1 MAEESF
7 DEIQVQLRERRKKLE
22 DSINSSQNNLHLV
35 SLLKEVDDALDR
47 MATGTYGICETC
59 HEPIE
64 RDRLT
69 VDPLVTFCLEHLNKS
84 QQKSLEKDLEL
95 AAQIQRSM
103 LPKNNINMKGFEV
116 SYYYSPA
123 GVVSGDYC
131 DLVFKDK
138 NEEELVFIVGDITGK
153 GIAASLLMTHVHA
166 MFHSL
171 IELDL
176 PLNEMMLRANRLFC
190 ESSPYTHFVT
200 MVCGRLKKGGMVE
213 LANAGHCLPLIIKKE
228 GVVNINSTG
237 LPLGVFCSSEYNVEK
252 FTIAPGESLFIYTD
266 GLSEASDGEVEYG
279 TERVN
284 QIAALNIYS
293 SPQKLIRAY
302 LEDLKLFAKE
312 EPQHDDLTFLALHRL
327 E

>member
-7 DEIQVQLRERRKKLE
+7 DDIQVQLRERRKKLE

>member
-266 GLSEASDGEVEYG
+266 GLSEASDGEGEYG

-284 QIAALNIYS
+284 QIAALNFYS